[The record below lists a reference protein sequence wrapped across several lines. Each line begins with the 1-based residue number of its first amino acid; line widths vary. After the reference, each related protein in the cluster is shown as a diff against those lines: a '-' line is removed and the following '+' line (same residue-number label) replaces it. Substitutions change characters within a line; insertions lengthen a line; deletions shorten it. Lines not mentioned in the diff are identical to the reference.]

1 VRNKSVVSNCKLDCV
16 GVQGESA
23 CRSALEASC
32 VIVHEG
38 SSKIECDDMMKS
50 ISKLYVAI

>member
-1 VRNKSVVSNCKLDCV
+1 VRSKSVVSNCKLDCV
-16 GVQGESA
+16 GVKGESA

-32 VIVHEG
+32 MIVHEG

-50 ISKLYVAI
+50 VSKLYVGI